1 MVKALAHC
9 HAQNVYHRD
18 IKPENLMVKPD
29 DTIKVVDFGLSIQQ
43 NAASTAIEPRTPFY
57 MAPEILDGK
66 QFAASA
72 DVWSL
77 GVLLYIFLSGYMPYT
92 AKSQ

>member
-1 MVKALAHC
+1 
-9 HAQNVYHRD
+9 
-18 IKPENLMVKPD
+18 
-29 DTIKVVDFGLSIQQ
+29 
-43 NAASTAIEPRTPFY
+43 

-92 AKSQ
+92 AKSQQELKDKIATHKLVFNHKEFDSVSNEAKDLITKIL